1 MSMTDRAHFDDVRA
15 QLLPWCQ
22 PYGDLLAKVN
32 LDEVIRAMRRDKKN
46 TVDGVNCI
54 LTYGFGKMEKRRV
67 DIDKVVAPCLQA
79 FIANE
84 LH

>member
-1 MSMTDRAHFDDVRA
+1 
-15 QLLPWCQ
+15 
-22 PYGDLLAKVN
+22 VN